1 MNLIFLSEH
10 HFLKVSDLNS
20 EPASDLMWLML
31 LILLSLVGILD
42 VNNSIPSMQAS
53 VARTLETRYQLLDPR
68 TMGDDPDYTKYGPY
82 AICASLQEEHG
93 KLIADSDLPALANKL
108 PETNN
113 VSPEEKDDKEKN
125 IQCYKCKQ
133 WGHKANDPIFPLFNR
148 KLPSRQPSD
157 QSSDRRMKAK
167 DPWKYV
173 EPKDLTQ
180 PVTIDDKK

>member
-1 MNLIFLSEH
+1 
-10 HFLKVSDLNS
+10 
-20 EPASDLMWLML
+20 
-31 LILLSLVGILD
+31 
-42 VNNSIPSMQAS
+42 MQAS
-53 VARTLETRYQLLDPR
+53 VARTLETRYRLLDPR

-133 WGHKANDPIFPLFNR
+133 WGHKANNPICPLFN
-148 KLPSRQPSD
+148 KKNDKSTTDVPNDKQ
-157 QSSDRRMKAK
+157 MKPKEA
-167 DPWKYV
+167 WKYV
-173 EPKDLTQ
+173 EPKDLTK
-180 PVTIDDKK
+180 PIEMDDKKWYFCTKCKCRATGRVGFYQLSWRNVEAISSYMDEG